1 MTRLSSPARRM
12 LTAVALA
19 LAALAAP
26 GSAQAQL
33 QLKGFLLNTFV
44 PSTPGSDWFVLESLD
59 FRGKARPALRLGLD
73 WAHQPFVL
81 ENAAGDEVGSVVERQ
96 VFLSVGIGL
105 TIADRLRL
113 AVDMPVAIDQPG
125 GPATV
130 GGVAYPD
137 PEGSALGDMRAT
149 ADVRVVGVYG
159 EPFTLAVGTHV
170 FFPTGKQERYTS
182 DGIVRVMPRVMMA
195 GEIAAFA
202 WAANVALNTRDE
214 IDDRVF
220 QGVGI
225 GNQLFGGVAV
235 GVKPIPAVLL
245 GAELYALT
253 DLTHGDF
260 LEKRA
265 TPAELL
271 FGARFVIADQVRL
284 AVGAGP
290 GLTNGIG
297 TPQVRMLAKLEWVPS
312 VVPIDRDNDGVPD
325 DVDAC
330 PDTPGV
336 RTGDPATN
344 GCPPPPPDRDRD
356 GVLDSEDACPDD
368 PGVRS
373 DNPATNGCPPPRD
386 RDGDGVFDPADAC
399 PDEPGEKTDDPK
411 TNGCP
416 KPDRDKDGVLDADD
430 ACPDKAGEKTD
441 DPKTSGCPDTDKD
454 GVRDPEDACPE
465 IAGARDPDPKKNGCP
480 LARVERGQVR
490 IIEQVKFKTG
500 SATILPESYT
510 ILEAVAKIL
519 KEHPEIKKVRV
530 EGHTD
535 NRGGKAMNKRLS
547 TRRAAAV
554 VKWLTAKGGIEKGRL
569 TSQGFGMERP
579 IEDNSTEDGRRE
591 NRRVEFHIT
600 DPPTTD
606 AAAPATGTGAPAA
619 PAPGTAA
626 PKPAAPAQPAQ

>member
-1 MTRLSSPARRM
+1 MS
-12 LTAVALA
+12 AVLA
-19 LAALAAP
+19 GAVGLVALAAP
-26 GSAQAQL
+26 APAAAQPL
-33 QLKGFLLNTFV
+33 ELKGFLLNQFI

-59 FRGKARPALRLGLD
+59 MRGQARPALRVGMD
-73 WAHQPFVL
+73 WAEKPFVL

-96 VFLSVGIGL
+96 IFLHMGIGL
-105 TIADRLRL
+105 NIVNRLRL
-113 AVDMPVAIDQPG
+113 ALDMPFSVDQPG

-130 GGVAYPD
+130 AGISYPD
-137 PEGSALGDMRAT
+137 PEGAAVGDLRAT
-149 ADVRVVGVYG
+149 ADLRVVGEYG
-159 EPFTLAVGTHV
+159 EPFTLAIGTHV
-170 FFPTGKQERYTS
+170 FFPTGKQERYTG
-182 DGIVRVMPRVMMA
+182 DGIVRVMPRLMMA
-195 GEIAAFA
+195 GEAGVFA
-202 WAANVALNTRDE
+202 WAMQLALYTRDE
-214 IDDRVF
+214 VDDVAF
-220 QGVGI
+220 QGVGL

-235 GVKPIPAVLL
+235 GVKPVPQVLL
-245 GAELYALT
+245 GVEAFALT
-253 DLTHGDF
+253 DLVHEDF

-265 TPAELL
+265 TDVELL

-290 GLTNGIG
+290 GLTNAVG
-297 TPQVRMLAKLEWVPS
+297 TPQVRVLAKLEWFPGVAPK
-312 VVPIDRDNDGVPD
+312 DRDADGVPD
-325 DVDAC
+325 DTDAC

-336 RTGDPATN
+336 RSDNPATN

-399 PDEPGEKTDDPK
+399 PDERGEKTDDPK

-416 KPDRDKDGVLDADD
+416 RPDRDKDGVLDADD

-441 DPKTSGCPDTDKD
+441 DPKTSGCPDTDMD
-454 GVRDPEDACPE
+454 GIRDPEDACPE
-465 IAGARDPDPKKNGCP
+465 QAGARDADPKKNGCP

-500 SATILPESYT
+500 SATILPESYP

-547 TRRAAAV
+547 TRRAASV
-554 VKWLTAKGGIEKGRL
+554 VKWLTAKGGVEKARL

-591 NRRVEFHIT
+591 NRRVEFHIV
-600 DPPTTD
+600 DPPPTEG
-606 AAAPATGTGAPAA
+606 AAT
-619 PAPGTAA
+619 PAPPA
-626 PKPAAPAQPAQ
+626 KPTP

>member
-1 MTRLSSPARRM
+1 MTRISSPARRIG
-12 LTAVALA
+12 LTALVLGFV
-19 LAALAAP
+19 ALAAP
-26 GSAQAQL
+26 STASAQL
-33 QLKGFLLNTFV
+33 QLKGFLLNTYT
-44 PSTPGSDWFVLESLD
+44 PSTPGSDWFVMESLD
-59 FRGKARPALRLGLD
+59 LRGQARPALRVGLD
-73 WAHQPFVL
+73 WAHKPFVL
-81 ENAAGDEVGSVVERQ
+81 EDVDGDEAGAVVDRQ
-96 VFLSVGIGL
+96 VFLNVGIGI
-105 TIADRLRL
+105 TIANRLRL
-113 AVDMPVAIDQPG
+113 AVDMPFSVDQPG

-137 PEGSALGDMRAT
+137 PEGPALGDLRAT
-149 ADVRVVGVYG
+149 ADLRVVGEYG

-170 FFPTGKQERYTS
+170 FFPTGKQERYTG

-195 GEIAAFA
+195 GEAGLFA
-202 WAANVALNTRDE
+202 WAVNLALNTRDE

-245 GAELYALT
+245 GAELYGQT
-253 DLTHGDF
+253 DLVHEDF

-265 TPAELL
+265 TPLELL
-271 FGARFVIADQVRL
+271 FEARFLIADQVRL

-297 TPQVRMLAKLEWVPS
+297 TPQVRMLAKLEWMPGVAPA
-312 VVPIDRDNDGVPD
+312 DRDNDGVTD

-465 IAGARDPDPKKNGCP
+465 VAGARDPDPKKNGCP
-480 LARVERGQVR
+480 LARVEKGQVK

-500 SATILPESYT
+500 SATILPESYP
-510 ILEAVAKIL
+510 ILEAVATIL

-547 TRRAAAV
+547 TRRAASV

-579 IEDNSTEDGRRE
+579 IDDNSTEDGRRE

-600 DPPTTD
+600 DPAPTD
-606 AAAPATGTGAPAA
+606 AAAPAPA
-619 PAPGTAA
+619 TDT